1 MISVAVRD
9 KPHAKTDRIIGVRDD
24 KDEEDIY
31 RDFAFSLNS
40 KIRSN
45 EIDLMT
51 PLPIS
56 REPTYKGLES
66 KLSEIKDLNRVDTKR
81 LISGMMTDTK
91 GLITEKKELVTE
103 SKRTIIESKSLD
115 SKHGEKKEARQMD
128 LKEEK
133 TFAKADLKGNNSHI
147 GHKNEEVSPKS
158 HFVVTKLDMPSMFIE
173 SARKFTSPK
182 HLRIMSPELRPKEF
196 SVAPSDT
203 NNEIRNDDWHFK
215 DSDDTKKNTMKIS
228 EYLKMKAKVI
238 FKRKLSEK
246 ERLFLLSEK
255 RFLKETDICYILEKI
270 QEFEKFKLILLNQ
283 DQLQLF
289 NLLAKPLIYLESQKE
304 EFGRKSSH
312 RISRSFEGIT
322 SARNDAKKRI
332 AELKKYYQKMTS
344 EKHLSF
350 IDRNLLQLIEDDI
363 FTK

>member
-1 MISVAVRD
+1 M
-9 KPHAKTDRIIGVRDD
+9 RDD
-24 KDEEDIY
+24 QDEEDIN
-31 RDFAFSLNS
+31 RELAFSQGILSPSLNS

-45 EIDLMT
+45 EIDLMS

-66 KLSEIKDLNRVDTKR
+66 KLSEIKDFKRVDTKR
-81 LISGMMTDTK
+81 LITGMMTDTK
-91 GLITEKKELVTE
+91 GLITEKKQLVTE
-103 SKRTIIESKSLD
+103 SKKTIIESKSLD
-115 SKHGEKKEARQMD
+115 SKQGEKREARQMD
-128 LKEEK
+128 LKGDHLEAK
-133 TFAKADLKGNNSHI
+133 KFAKADLKGNNSHI

-304 EFGRKSSH
+304 VFGRKSSH
-312 RISRSFEGIT
+312 VITRSLEEIA